1 MNLKQLIKFGLENSS
16 DPVIKNPVL
25 RSALEKP
32 RSMDQAA
39 LVDEL
44 EPGELKDEML
54 GKFDPKQETYEE
66 YLQRINLERPF
77 NMNQGG
83 RIGFSE
89 KPGSVKTKAD
99 RFIKDEEIKLLKET
113 LDPKDFKKLDFD
125 SVVHGIS
132 LSLIHI

>member
-39 LVDEL
+39 LSDDVVPGRLKDEL
-44 EPGELKDEML
+44 E
-54 GKFDPKQETYEE
+54 GKFNPDQETYEE

-83 RIGFSE
+83 RIGF
-89 KPGSVKTKAD
+89 
-99 RFIKDEEIKLLKET
+99 
-113 LDPKDFKKLDFD
+113 FKGGKSRYDN
-125 SVVHGIS
+125 
-132 LSLIHI
+132 LSPDMKKFYKVLP